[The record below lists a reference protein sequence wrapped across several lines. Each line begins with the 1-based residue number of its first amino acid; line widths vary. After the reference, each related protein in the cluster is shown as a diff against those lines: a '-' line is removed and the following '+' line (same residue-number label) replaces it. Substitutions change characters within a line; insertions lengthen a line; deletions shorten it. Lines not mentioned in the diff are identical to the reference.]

1 MSLLIHFKFWRYL
14 LIHLKIFFK
23 IIHLKISSNHFI
35 IFGRWWNGH
44 GIWNIDDIYLSH
56 KNAQIKRKLISF
68 PDSMTM
74 LGQRWPMVVRARWP
88 NIIKKALAQCNFAHR
103 PYVRPTCW
111 FYVGPSCWPNNRPTC
126 RPYVGPT
133 LPHGCTC
140 TLAQHHKKG
149 VGPM

>member
-1 MSLLIHFKFWRYL
+1 MSLFSPVCPRGRYWVPVCFYFTSMTFPL
-14 LIHLKIFFK
+14 ALTLPSVFLQMTPLHI
-23 IIHLKISSNHFI
+23 
-35 IFGRWWNGH
+35 
-44 GIWNIDDIYLSH
+44 
-56 KNAQIKRKLISF
+56 

-126 RPYVGPT
+126 RSYVGPT
-133 LPHGCTC
+133 FAHGCTC
-140 TLAQHHKKG
+140 TLAQHHKKC

>member
-1 MSLLIHFKFWRYL
+1 MVITDY
-14 LIHLKIFFK
+14 
-23 IIHLKISSNHFI
+23 
-35 IFGRWWNGH
+35 
-44 GIWNIDDIYLSH
+44 
-56 KNAQIKRKLISF
+56 

-74 LGQRWPMVVRARWP
+74 LGQRYPMVVRARWP

-111 FYVGPSCWPNNRPTC
+111 FYVGPSRWPNNRPTC